1 MTMLRKFGRGGRRQA
16 IRGYSA
22 LGPMLLLLA
31 LFGGGCSCRRTVED
45 YDSGLRGSFP
55 TRPQSRNGGKE
66 TSPRGPVAP
75 PDSAAGKANVGTA
88 AEGGSGDG
96 GRSRGTGGANEG
108 AGNGGGVD
116 GGAGKAGAEP
126 VEAAPTAAATEGT
139 ATAGGRGNQ
148 PVMGN
153 EEQETSGAT
162 DIPDEPPAA
171 LPGRPAVKPRYSAAD
186 ALPIAEAALADAMAA
201 KRRNDL
207 SAAYSAALEAYEA
220 VHPHTKSHEP
230 CRELAGR
237 ANRMLKEVADQQGR
251 RYTPQPV
258 ITIFE

>member
-1 MTMLRKFGRGGRRQA
+1 MIMLRKLGRGGGRQA
-16 IRGYSA
+16 LRGHSA
-22 LGPMLLLLA
+22 LGLMLLLLA

-75 PDSAAGKANVGTA
+75 PDSAVGKGSAGTA

-96 GRSRGTGGANEG
+96 GESRGTGGAEEG
-108 AGNGGGVD
+108 AGNGGSVA
-116 GGAGKAGAEP
+116 GGAGRAEAEP
-126 VEAAPTAAATEGT
+126 GEPAPNAAAPEGAATV
-139 ATAGGRGNQ
+139 GGKGNQ

-186 ALPIAEAALADAMAA
+186 ALPIAEAALAVATAA
-201 KRRNDL
+201 RRRNDL
-207 SAAYSAALEAYEA
+207 SAAYGAALEAFEA
-220 VHPHTKSHEP
+220 VHPHADGHES
-230 CRELAGR
+230 CRELAAR

-251 RYTPQPV
+251 RYKPQPV